1 MNDKARVIDD
11 ALKDTVNKY
20 YLNVKSNKK
29 LCNLY
34 IQLLSNVIEGNFGCI
49 TTIGGARDNLK
60 QLGTT
65 VIIMELMKNIIKVN
79 SFYNNNKEYVPIKT
93 DKTLDSNDLNV
104 EEVEFLVY
112 REILRSN
119 SDIVFSKMLNN
130 PKVLLGSIISFVDSR
145 YNEKTKIPN
154 IDVVRDYND
163 LMVISQINRSQDQVI
178 G

>member
-1 MNDKARVIDD
+1 MFPIVR
-11 ALKDTVNKY
+11 
-20 YLNVKSNKK
+20 
-29 LCNLY
+29 
-34 IQLLSNVIEGNFGCI
+34 
-49 TTIGGARDNLK
+49 
-60 QLGTT
+60 
-65 VIIMELMKNIIKVN
+65 
-79 SFYNNNKEYVPIKT
+79 YVPIKT

-178 G
+178 GWKK